1 MADGGKSLF
10 HRQTLDL
17 PSVIPSHEGH
27 LHFLSL
33 CVLNALVIALAII
46 FNTATK

>member
-1 MADGGKSLF
+1 MADGKSLF
-10 HRQTLDL
+10 HRQRLEL

-33 CVLNALVIALAII
+33 RVLNALVIALAII